1 MTTAARAEGLLG
13 PLSVPV
19 FRRIWSASLLSN
31 FGILIQGVGAAWSM
45 SRLTDD
51 VVMVALVQTALMLPI
66 MLIALPAGALSDM
79 FDRRLVCIAALSFA
93 LAGAVGLCVVTALG
107 LLTPPIL
114 LAFCFVVGSGM
125 AVFGPAWQASV
136 SEQVPAE
143 ALPSAI
149 ALNGISYN
157 VARSFGPAIG
167 GVIVAAVGA
176 IGAFVANAIFY
187 LPLLVVLVLWKR
199 KQEPARLAPETF
211 WRAIVSGV
219 RFIRYAPSHRL
230 FIIRTVL
237 FGLIGGVV
245 PALMPLIARELLQ
258 GGASVYGVLLGAF
271 GLGAVVGALIL
282 PWMRRRFTTE
292 TSSRLSAVIM
302 GIAILTMA
310 VSRHEALTIP
320 ALLAAGVA
328 WTSVLTLYSISI
340 QVAAPR
346 WVAGRAL
353 AIFQATIAG
362 GVALGAWG
370 WGRCADQIGVSHA
383 LVVAGCL
390 MTASVLVGLWLRLP
404 DLSLPPEERDLER
417 TAPSLGLDITPRS
430 GPIVIEL
437 DYVVPTDNARAF
449 YEVMQK
455 VRRYRQR
462 TGAYGWSI
470 ARDIADATRWTERFH
485 APTWNDYQHLIHRG
499 ERSGREGLDESRA
512 LLDPDTPVQVRR
524 LLERP
529 MGSVRWRDDTPDRGV
544 DAGQEGTGATL

>member
-1 MTTAARAEGLLG
+1 MTTTARAGGLLS
-13 PLSVPV
+13 PLGVPV

-31 FGILIQGVGAAWSM
+31 FGILIQGVGAAWVM
-45 SRLTDD
+45 SRLTNDAM
-51 VVMVALVQTALMLPI
+51 MVALVQTALMLPI

-79 FDRRLVCIAALSFA
+79 FDRRIVCIAALSLA
-93 LAGAVGLCVVTALG
+93 LLGAIGLCVVTTMG

-114 LAFCFVVGSGM
+114 LGFCFVVGSGM

-136 SEQVPAE
+136 SEQVPPE

-167 GVIVAAVGA
+167 GVVVASVGA
-176 IGAFVANAIFY
+176 IGAFVANAVFY
-187 LPLLVVLVLWKR
+187 VPLLIVLILWKR
-199 KQEPARLAPETF
+199 VHEPARLAPETF
-211 WRAIVSGV
+211 WRAIVSGA

-230 FIIRTVL
+230 FILRTIV

-258 GGASVYGVLLGAF
+258 GGAPVYGVLLGAF
-271 GLGAVVGALIL
+271 GIGAVIGAVIL
-282 PWMRRRFTTE
+282 PWMRQRLSTE
-292 TSSRLSAVIM
+292 TSSRLSAVVM
-302 GIAILTMA
+302 GLAILTIA
-310 VSRHEALTIP
+310 FSRNDMLTAL
-320 ALLAAGVA
+320 ALLVAGVA

-362 GVALGAWG
+362 GVAIGAWA
-370 WGRCADQIGVSHA
+370 WGRCTDQIGVGNT

-390 MTASVLVGLWLRLP
+390 MIASVLVGLWLRLP
-404 DLSLPPEERDLER
+404 DLSVPPEERLIDR
-417 TAPSLGLDITPRS
+417 VGPTIGLDITPRS

-437 DYVVPTDNARAF
+437 DYVVPTANARAF

-470 ARDIADATRWTERFH
+470 ARDITDATRWTERFH

-499 ERSGREGLDESRA
+499 DGSGREGLDESHA
-512 LLDPDTPVQVRR
+512 LLDPAFPVQVRR

-529 MGSVRWRDDTPDRGV
+529 AGSVRWKDETPDRGGDV
-544 DAGQEGTGATL
+544 GPQTTPTL